1 MINKGDKAVCVL
13 CSGTVVCRTSSVKWH
28 FETNH
33 ISFCEKSEPEQKELI
48 ASAIKD
54 RNKQSTSI
62 FKYVSKNCHTS
73 AASYSAANAIARHGK
88 PFQEGEFLKEVW
100 LACAPSLFDDF
111 DNKDKII
118 QRIKDV
124 SLSRNTMK
132 DRILKLAENVT
143 DQQKSDINSAPFISL
158 CLDESI
164 DTTKSARLAVFARY
178 CAGNIK
184 DLGIRDDP
192 VLHERDQALEI
203 FKETVE
209 FEKGRYIV
217 QLPFRKSYNELSD
230 NYPLA
235 KQRFQ
240 NLWRRFGHDSE
251 LYQQY
256 REIIHDYT
264 EQGIIEE
271 VKTEIT
277 DNKLKRPVY
286 YLPHQAVRKDGR
298 LTSKTRIVFDA
309 GSHQNNELSLNYCLW
324 PGINLNPN
332 LLDIL
337 INFRLNA
344 IAFCSDIKQ
353 AFLQICLAD
362 EHKDAVR
369 FLWSDDEPCV
379 HKRPKLQVYRFN
391 RVNFGVSSSPFLL
404 AATIRH
410 HIEKYKH
417 EFPDTIE
424 LLDRNFYVDDL
435 ISGGNEFEEALQ
447 TSRRAKNIMEAAGM
461 DLRKWITND
470 ANLMEQ
476 WKKENFNVHPVHETV
491 SLGANGTKV
500 LGLSW
505 NTNEDYLTTDTK
517 SLLEFVS
524 LDKNTKRFIL
534 QAVGKIFDPLGLI
547 SPFTVRMK
555 CLLQDL
561 WKEEIQWDDPLPTHI
576 EKEWKKWCEELPHL
590 RNLKIPR
597 LVLDSTLLEDDVE
610 LHSFCDAS
618 KRAYGA
624 AIYLRTK
631 SRNGISVKLVTSKS
645 RVAPLNCVTLPRL
658 ELLGALVA
666 ARLASKQFVANRI
679 NEITSLTDP
688 HSWYHC
694 AGKENPADFLSR
706 RLSADCLVSN
716 SRWWTGAEFLSDS
729 EFPKNFQQVVPE
741 FNYNCRNKSKKVG
754 PLTVAEFKESEIK
767 LIKHAQRSLFD
778 KKEIP
783 SSISNLFPFVDREG
797 IVRVGGR
804 LENASVP
811 YLHKHPAI
819 LPKGSKLS
827 KLYFNSLHTRLFH
840 VGPQG
845 LLNAVRQKFWPLSS
859 RSIARK
865 TVHQCVT
872 CFKSRPILSSQIMG
886 NLPSERV
893 NISSPFTIAG
903 LDLCGPFLVKYKNQ
917 RKGTLNKVYICVC
930 IYFSTKAIH
939 LELLSDLTSDA
950 LIATLKRFTSRRAK
964 YFVSENIDWKFIP
977 PKSPHFGGL
986 WEAGV
991 KSVKHHLKRAIGNLH
1006 FTFEEFETIMIQVEG
1021 ILNSRPLTPLSRDA
1035 DNFDVLT
1042 PGYFLIGRPITSIPE
1057 PNLIDVN
1064 ENRLSRWEKITK
1076 VVQRT
1081 WKKME
1086 I

>member
-1 MINKGDKAVCVL
+1 MSDSSDDMEFSPTNIEQAAACEKLRDTVTGISALHLSIQGMDGRSPSPRNSFKDLYLSTQAMIRRKEEMDSTKFSKKRKQKGKDSTEEFIFPKKTARPISPTL
-13 CSGTVVCRTSSVKWH
+13 TQDPI
-28 FETNH
+28 ETNN
-33 ISFCEKSEPEQKELI
+33 SFSDLEQDVEHPPPTVTVTTEVVTPKITPPHPIMLK
-48 ASAIKD
+48 IKD
-54 RNKQSTSI
+54 NFREQ
-62 FKYVSKNCHTS
+62 
-73 AASYSAANAIARHGK
+73 
-88 PFQEGEFLKEVW
+88 
-100 LACAPSLFDDF
+100 
-111 DNKDKII
+111 
-118 QRIKDV
+118 IKCI
-124 SLSRNTMK
+124 S
-132 DRILKLAENVT
+132 ENFPNL
-143 DQQKSDINSAPFISL
+143 Q
-158 CLDESI
+158 
-164 DTTKSARLAVFARY
+164 
-178 CAGNIK
+178 G
-184 DLGIRDDP
+184 LGIRDDP
-192 VLHERDQALEI
+192 VLHERDQAIEI

-256 REIIHDYT
+256 REIIRDYT

-277 DNKLKRPVY
+277 DNKLKD
-286 YLPHQAVRKDGR
+286 L
-298 LTSKTRIVFDA
+298 
-309 GSHQNNELSLNYCLW
+309 
-324 PGINLNPN
+324 
-332 LLDIL
+332 
-337 INFRLNA
+337 LNA

-417 EFPDTIE
+417 EFPDTVE

-534 QAVGKIFDPLGLI
+534 QAVGKIFDPLGII

-555 CLLQDL
+555 CLLQNL
-561 WKEEIQWDDPLPTHI
+561 WKEETQWDDPLPTHN

-618 KRAYGA
+618 KKAYGA

-631 SRNGISVKLVTSKS
+631 SRNGISVKLVTSKN

-666 ARLASKQFVANRI
+666 ARVASKVKKIVNLKRSCLQYHWTDSKIVLFWIKGNKARWKQFVANRVS
-679 NEITSLTDP
+679 EITSLTDP

-706 RLSADCLVSN
+706 GLSADCLVSN
-716 SRWWTGAEFLSDS
+716 SRWWTACIQDS
-729 EFPKNFQQVVPE
+729 
-741 FNYNCRNKSKKVG
+741 
-754 PLTVAEFKESEIK
+754 
-767 LIKHAQRSLFD
+767 
-778 KKEIP
+778 
-783 SSISNLFPFVDREG
+783 
-797 IVRVGGR
+797 
-804 LENASVP
+804 
-811 YLHKHPAI
+811 
-819 LPKGSKLS
+819 
-827 KLYFNSLHTRLFH
+827 H

-845 LLNAVRQKFWPLSS
+845 LLNAVRQKFWPLSG

-865 TVHQCVT
+865 TVHQCVI

-893 NISSPFTIAG
+893 NISSPFTISG

-917 RKGTLNKVYICVC
+917 RKGTLNKVYIFYEGYPSRV
-930 IYFSTKAIH
+930 IIGSTF
-939 LELLSDLTSDA
+939 
-950 LIATLKRFTSRRAK
+950 RC
-964 YFVSENIDWKFIP
+964 
-977 PKSPHFGGL
+977 
-986 WEAGV
+986 
-991 KSVKHHLKRAIGNLH
+991 
-1006 FTFEEFETIMIQVEG
+1006 
-1021 ILNSRPLTPLSRDA
+1021 
-1035 DNFDVLT
+1035 FD
-1042 PGYFLIGRPITSIPE
+1042 S
-1057 PNLIDVN
+1057 NA
-1064 ENRLSRWEKITK
+1064 
-1076 VVQRT
+1076 
-1081 WKKME
+1081 
-1086 I
+1086 

>member
-1 MINKGDKAVCVL
+1 MVCKRKDPLTQCALEKKFLL
-13 CSGTVVCRTSSVKWH
+13 CLTYTTGNRFGYYSFVQEPNYDYIPRSGTAYRYGVNIKWKLKTIISNEDSS
-28 FETNH
+28 FA
-33 ISFCEKSEPEQKELI
+33 EPVDFLI
-48 ASAIKD
+48 
-54 RNKQSTSI
+54 
-62 FKYVSKNCHTS
+62 V
-73 AASYSAANAIARHGK
+73 
-88 PFQEGEFLKEVW
+88 
-100 LACAPSLFDDF
+100 
-111 DNKDKII
+111 DKITEFTPSSNLDISNVEIPKFLTLADKSFYEANEVHALISADIFFKVLKQNTYKVNEELFFKESEFGWIACGKLEEKQINI
-118 QRIKDV
+118 QGQCFLVNNDSIQD
-124 SLSRNTMK
+124 T
-132 DRILKLAENVT
+132 LKLYFDLE
-143 DQQKSDINSAPFISL
+143 
-158 CLDESI
+158 
-164 DTTKSARLAVFARY
+164 
-178 CAGNIK
+178 G
-184 DLGIRDDP
+184 LGIRDDP
-192 VLHERDQALEI
+192 VLHERDQSIEI
-203 FKETVE
+203 LKETVE

-230 NYPLA
+230 YYPLA

-240 NLWRRFGHDSE
+240 NLWRRFGHDWE

-256 REIIHDYT
+256 REIIRDYT

-286 YLPHQAVRKDGR
+286 YLPHQAIRKDGR

-309 GSHQNNELSLNYCLW
+309 GSHQNNELSLNDCLW

-353 AFLQICLAD
+353 AFLQVCLAD

-379 HKRPKLQVYRFN
+379 NKRPKLQVYRFN

-417 EFPDTIE
+417 EFPDTVE

-505 NTNEDYLTTDTK
+505 NTNEDYLTTETK

-524 LDKNTKRFIL
+524 LVKNTKRFIL
-534 QAVGKIFDPLGLI
+534 QAVGKIFDPLGRNY
-547 SPFTVRMK
+547 PFTVRMK
-555 CLLQDL
+555 CLPFKISGKKKFNGTTLCQ
-561 WKEEIQWDDPLPTHI
+561 HI
-576 EKEWKKWCEELPHL
+576 LK
-590 RNLKIPR
+590 RN
-597 LVLDSTLLEDDVE
+597 STLLEDNVE

-618 KRAYGA
+618 KKAYGA

-666 ARLASKQFVANRI
+666 ARQASK
-679 NEITSLTDP
+679 
-688 HSWYHC
+688 
-694 AGKENPADFLSR
+694 
-706 RLSADCLVSN
+706 
-716 SRWWTGAEFLSDS
+716 
-729 EFPKNFQQVVPE
+729 
-741 FNYNCRNKSKKVG
+741 
-754 PLTVAEFKESEIK
+754 
-767 LIKHAQRSLFD
+767 
-778 KKEIP
+778 
-783 SSISNLFPFVDREG
+783 
-797 IVRVGGR
+797 
-804 LENASVP
+804 
-811 YLHKHPAI
+811 
-819 LPKGSKLS
+819 
-827 KLYFNSLHTRLFH
+827 
-840 VGPQG
+840 
-845 LLNAVRQKFWPLSS
+845 
-859 RSIARK
+859 
-865 TVHQCVT
+865 
-872 CFKSRPILSSQIMG
+872 
-886 NLPSERV
+886 
-893 NISSPFTIAG
+893 
-903 LDLCGPFLVKYKNQ
+903 
-917 RKGTLNKVYICVC
+917 
-930 IYFSTKAIH
+930 
-939 LELLSDLTSDA
+939 
-950 LIATLKRFTSRRAK
+950 
-964 YFVSENIDWKFIP
+964 
-977 PKSPHFGGL
+977 
-986 WEAGV
+986 
-991 KSVKHHLKRAIGNLH
+991 
-1006 FTFEEFETIMIQVEG
+1006 VEG
-1021 ILNSRPLTPLSRDA
+1021 ILNSRPLTPLSSDA

-1042 PGYFLIGRPITSIPE
+1042 PGHFLIGRPITSIPE

-1081 WKKME
+1081 WQKWKSDYLNILQARSKWITEKNDLMIGQMVLIKE
-1086 I
+1086 DFLPITTWPLGRILEVYHGSDGKVRVVKVKTQSGEFKRAISKIAVLPIDTK

>member
-1 MINKGDKAVCVL
+1 MSNCFGIKKEKIKTPVSGLNGLSQSIKWKKKLKTIISNEDSSFAEPVDFLIVDKITEFTPSSSLDISNVEIPKFLTLADKSFYEANEIHALISADIFFKVLKPNMYKINEELFFKESEFGWIACGKLEERQINKQGQCFLVNND
-13 CSGTVVCRTSSVKWH
+13 
-28 FETNH
+28 
-33 ISFCEKSEPEQKELI
+33 
-48 ASAIKD
+48 
-54 RNKQSTSI
+54 SI
-62 FKYVSKNCHTS
+62 QDT
-73 AASYSAANAIARHGK
+73 
-88 PFQEGEFLKEVW
+88 
-100 LACAPSLFDDF
+100 
-111 DNKDKII
+111 
-118 QRIKDV
+118 
-124 SLSRNTMK
+124 
-132 DRILKLAENVT
+132 LKL
-143 DQQKSDINSAPFISL
+143 F
-158 CLDESI
+158 
-164 DTTKSARLAVFARY
+164 F
-178 CAGNIK
+178 
-184 DLGIRDDP
+184 DLEGLEIRDDP
-192 VLHERDQALEI
+192 VLLERDQALEI

-256 REIIHDYT
+256 REIIRDYT

-277 DNKLKRPVY
+277 DKLKRPVY
-286 YLPHQAVRKDGR
+286 YLPHQAIKKDGR
-298 LTSKTRIVFDA
+298 LTSKTRIVLDA

-337 INFRLNA
+337 IKFRLNA

-362 EHKDAVR
+362 EYKDAVR

-379 HKRPKLQVYRFN
+379 HKRPKLQ
-391 RVNFGVSSSPFLL
+391 
-404 AATIRH
+404 
-410 HIEKYKH
+410 
-417 EFPDTIE
+417 
-424 LLDRNFYVDDL
+424 
-435 ISGGNEFEEALQ
+435 
-447 TSRRAKNIMEAAGM
+447 
-461 DLRKWITND
+461 
-470 ANLMEQ
+470 
-476 WKKENFNVHPVHETV
+476 KKENFNVHPVHETV

-597 LVLDSTLLEDDVE
+597 LVLDSTLLEDDGN
-610 LHSFCDAS
+610 
-618 KRAYGA
+618 KTRW
-624 AIYLRTK
+624 
-631 SRNGISVKLVTSKS
+631 
-645 RVAPLNCVTLPRL
+645 
-658 ELLGALVA
+658 
-666 ARLASKQFVANRI
+666 KQFVANLV

-694 AGKENPADFLSR
+694 AGKENPADFLSPG
-706 RLSADCLVSN
+706 LSADCLVSN

-783 SSISNLFPFVDREG
+783 SSISNLFPFVDEEG

-845 LLNAVRQKFWPLSS
+845 LLNAVRQKIWPLSG

-930 IYFSTKAIH
+930 ICFSMKAIH

-950 LIATLKRFTSRRAK
+950 LIATLKRFTSRRGKCSKIYTDNATNFVGANSILKKFHKLINFPDENLAK

-986 WEAGV
+986 WEAGI

-1021 ILNSRPLTPLSRDA
+1021 ILNSRPLTPSVA
-1035 DNFDVLT
+1035 T
-1042 PGYFLIGRPITSIPE
+1042 QITS
-1057 PNLIDVN
+1057 
-1064 ENRLSRWEKITK
+1064 
-1076 VVQRT
+1076 
-1081 WKKME
+1081 MF
-1086 I
+1086 

>member
-1 MINKGDKAVCVL
+1 MKQKQQTKNKHSGPSSRSDQWIMDKENRLKSTLEGKISRIETFIESANEETDSVEIKVKLRTVIALQKNVEELRNNYYAIPNVKDAELTAVDEDLHLLEVRLESLENIKWKLKTIISNEDSSFAEPVDFLIVDKITEFKPSSSLDISNVEIPKFLTLADKSFYEANEVHALISADIFFKVLKQNTYKVNEELFFKESEFGWIACGKLEERQINKQGQCFLVNND
-13 CSGTVVCRTSSVKWH
+13 
-28 FETNH
+28 
-33 ISFCEKSEPEQKELI
+33 
-48 ASAIKD
+48 
-54 RNKQSTSI
+54 SI
-62 FKYVSKNCHTS
+62 QDT
-73 AASYSAANAIARHGK
+73 
-88 PFQEGEFLKEVW
+88 
-100 LACAPSLFDDF
+100 
-111 DNKDKII
+111 
-118 QRIKDV
+118 
-124 SLSRNTMK
+124 
-132 DRILKLAENVT
+132 LKLFFDLE
-143 DQQKSDINSAPFISL
+143 
-158 CLDESI
+158 
-164 DTTKSARLAVFARY
+164 
-178 CAGNIK
+178 G
-184 DLGIRDDP
+184 LGIRDDS
-192 VLHERDQALEI
+192 VLHEKDQAIEI
-203 FKETVE
+203 FKETTE
-209 FEKGRYIV
+209 FEKGRYIK

-256 REIIHDYT
+256 REIIRDYT
-264 EQGIIEE
+264 EQGIIE

-277 DNKLKRPVY
+277 DNKLKIPVY
-286 YLPHQAVRKDGR
+286 YLPHKAIRKDGR

-309 GSHQNNELSLNYCLW
+309 GSHQNNELSLNDCLW

-369 FLWSDDEPCV
+369 FLWSDDETCV
-379 HKRPKLQVYRFN
+379 HKMPKLQVYRFN

-410 HIEKYKH
+410 HIDKYKH
-417 EFPDTIE
+417 EFPPTVE

-491 SLGANGTKV
+491 NLGANGTKV

-524 LDKNTKRFIL
+524 FDKNTKHFIL

-555 CLLQDL
+555 CLLQNL

-576 EKEWKKWCEELPHL
+576 EKEWKKWCEELSHL

-618 KRAYGA
+618 KKTYGA

-645 RVAPLNCVTLPRL
+645 RVAPLNCVTLPGL

-666 ARLASKQFVANRI
+666 ALLFWIKSNRTRWKQFVANRV

-706 RLSADCLVSN
+706 GLSADCLVSN

-741 FNYNCRNKSKKVG
+741 LDYLTEHEKETVVQERKK
-754 PLTVAEFKESEIK
+754 LLEADRSEETVLLNSD
-767 LIKHAQRSLFD
+767 S
-778 KKEIP
+778 
-783 SSISNLFPFVDREG
+783 SSI
-797 IVRVGGR
+797 
-804 LENASVP
+804 
-811 YLHKHPAI
+811 
-819 LPKGSKLS
+819 
-827 KLYFNSLHTRLFH
+827 
-840 VGPQG
+840 
-845 LLNAVRQKFWPLSS
+845 
-859 RSIARK
+859 
-865 TVHQCVT
+865 
-872 CFKSRPILSSQIMG
+872 
-886 NLPSERV
+886 
-893 NISSPFTIAG
+893 
-903 LDLCGPFLVKYKNQ
+903 LDEL
-917 RKGTLNKVYICVC
+917 
-930 IYFSTKAIH
+930 
-939 LELLSDLTSDA
+939 LELSNNYFKVINVGVRINLRIKIR
-950 LIATLKRFTSRRAK
+950 LIRKRDFRLARW
-964 YFVSENIDWKFIP
+964 FV
-977 PKSPHFGGL
+977 
-986 WEAGV
+986 
-991 KSVKHHLKRAIGNLH
+991 
-1006 FTFEEFETIMIQVEG
+1006 
-1021 ILNSRPLTPLSRDA
+1021 
-1035 DNFDVLT
+1035 
-1042 PGYFLIGRPITSIPE
+1042 
-1057 PNLIDVN
+1057 
-1064 ENRLSRWEKITK
+1064 
-1076 VVQRT
+1076 
-1081 WKKME
+1081 
-1086 I
+1086 

>member
-1 MINKGDKAVCVL
+1 M
-13 CSGTVVCRTSSVKWH
+13 
-28 FETNH
+28 
-33 ISFCEKSEPEQKELI
+33 
-48 ASAIKD
+48 
-54 RNKQSTSI
+54 
-62 FKYVSKNCHTS
+62 
-73 AASYSAANAIARHGK
+73 
-88 PFQEGEFLKEVW
+88 
-100 LACAPSLFDDF
+100 
-111 DNKDKII
+111 
-118 QRIKDV
+118 
-124 SLSRNTMK
+124 
-132 DRILKLAENVT
+132 
-143 DQQKSDINSAPFISL
+143 
-158 CLDESI
+158 
-164 DTTKSARLAVFARY
+164 
-178 CAGNIK
+178 
-184 DLGIRDDP
+184 
-192 VLHERDQALEI
+192 
-203 FKETVE
+203 
-209 FEKGRYIV
+209 
-217 QLPFRKSYNELSD
+217 
-230 NYPLA
+230 
-235 KQRFQ
+235 
-240 NLWRRFGHDSE
+240 
-251 LYQQY
+251 
-256 REIIHDYT
+256 
-264 EQGIIEE
+264 
-271 VKTEIT
+271 
-277 DNKLKRPVY
+277 
-286 YLPHQAVRKDGR
+286 
-298 LTSKTRIVFDA
+298 
-309 GSHQNNELSLNYCLW
+309 
-324 PGINLNPN
+324 
-332 LLDIL
+332 
-337 INFRLNA
+337 
-344 IAFCSDIKQ
+344 
-353 AFLQICLAD
+353 
-362 EHKDAVR
+362 
-369 FLWSDDEPCV
+369 
-379 HKRPKLQVYRFN
+379 
-391 RVNFGVSSSPFLL
+391 
-404 AATIRH
+404 
-410 HIEKYKH
+410 
-417 EFPDTIE
+417 
-424 LLDRNFYVDDL
+424 
-435 ISGGNEFEEALQ
+435 
-447 TSRRAKNIMEAAGM
+447 
-461 DLRKWITND
+461 
-470 ANLMEQ
+470 
-476 WKKENFNVHPVHETV
+476 KKENFIVHPVHETV

-500 LGLSW
+500 IGLSW
-505 NTNEDYLTTDTK
+505 NTNEDYLTTNTK

-534 QAVGKIFDPLGLI
+534 QVVGKIFDPLGLI

-576 EKEWKKWCEELPHL
+576 EKEWEKWCEELPHL

-618 KRAYGA
+618 KKAYGA
-624 AIYLRTK
+624 AIYLKTK

-645 RVAPLNCVTLPRL
+645 RVAPLNCITLPRL

-666 ARLASKQFVANRI
+666 ARLASKDEVEKLAYQLNEEAEQTERPIRRLSKVMYGSTSADMQVDVMGDSLSSIKHVVGREVANNQSVRRHLDAFTRGRIIGKLNEGRSVTSVAAEFGIAHSIVSRLWRPFQTTGTAIREFRSGRPRGTTPADDRYIVLQARRNRRQTAEEIVRHTTQATGRPISRFTVTRRLHGGGLFCTTHYESRFSLSSDSHRILIWRERGSRNHPSNIIERDRYGGRGVLVWGGIMLGSRTDLHIFDVGSVNGTRYCNEILLPYVRLFRGAMGLQFPFMDDNAPCHRRVAAEQLLESEDIERMDWTARSPDLNPIEHVWDFLGRRLAARTLPPVTIQELRLALQDEWAAMPQQFIDTLILSMGRRCETCLAGNKTRWKQFVAYRV

-694 AGKENPADFLSR
+694 AVEENPVDFLSR
-706 RLSADCLVSN
+706 GLSADCLVLN
-716 SRWWTGAEFLSDS
+716 SRWWTGAEFLSNS

-741 FNYNCRNKSKKVG
+741 LDYLTEHEKETVVQERKKLPDVDRSEETVLLFNYNCRNKSKKVG

-783 SSISNLFPFVDREG
+783 SSISNLFPFVDGEV

-827 KLYFNSLHTRLFH
+827 KLYFNSLHTRLFR

-845 LLNAVRQKFWPLSS
+845 LLNAVRQKFWPLSG

-872 CFKSRPILSSQIMG
+872 CFKSRPIFSSQIMG
-886 NLPSERV
+886 NLPSKRI
-893 NISSPFTIAG
+893 NISSPFTIAR

-930 IYFSTKAIH
+930 ICFSTKALH

-950 LIATLKRFTSRRAK
+950 LIATLKRFTSRRGKCSKIYTDNATNFVGANSILKKFHKLINVPDENLAK

-991 KSVKHHLKRAIGNLH
+991 KSVKHHLNRAIGNLH

-1021 ILNSRPLTPLSRDA
+1021 ILNSRPLTPLSSDA

-1042 PGYFLIGRPITSIPE
+1042 PGHFLIGRPITSIPE

-1064 ENRLSRWEKITK
+1064 ENCLSRWEKITK

-1081 WKKME
+1081 WKKWKSDYLNTLQARSKWITE
-1086 I
+1086 KK